1 MRKDKSSEIHIGETI
16 IKTSDFEKLLGI
28 KIEKLHFDDHVQYL
42 CKKANIKLRALAR
55 AISYVLKKG
64 IF

>member
-42 CKKANIKLRALAR
+42 CKK
-55 AISYVLKKG
+55 S
-64 IF
+64 

>member
-28 KIEKLHFDDHVQYL
+28 KIEKLHFDDHVQHL